1 MTEGD
6 FHALLSNAEEPVHA
20 GMPRA
25 DMLTEP
31 RTAPLVEVQEAL
43 GGRPGYVGGE
53 NRKRGGEQQ
62 GRAFFMGGEGHMFEG
77 DGRVIDVGRYGGV
90 SRAITNMP

>member
-62 GRAFFMGGEGHMFEG
+62 GRAFFYGRGGAHVRRGWKG
-77 DGRVIDVGRYGGV
+77 DRCGQVWRCF
-90 SRAITNMP
+90 SSHN